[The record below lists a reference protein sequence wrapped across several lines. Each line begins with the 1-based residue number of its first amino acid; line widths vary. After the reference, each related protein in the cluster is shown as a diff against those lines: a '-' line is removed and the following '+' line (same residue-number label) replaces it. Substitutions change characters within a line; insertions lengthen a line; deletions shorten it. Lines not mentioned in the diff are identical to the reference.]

1 MPSSEKCSP
10 TSGWKWLRPS
20 SEFMPWQE
28 GSSSWVSPST
38 GGSFGPRP
46 IALERFKDQVR
57 SRTRRQAPKSLGRM
71 IDELNPVIRAWGN
84 YFAQGDVVSLFEDLD
99 GWIRERLRSKVRGS
113 KARLVSCKHLPNRT
127 LSGLGL
133 VSLDSI
139 VRSCKLSS
147 V

>member
-1 MPSSEKCSP
+1 
-10 TSGWKWLRPS
+10 
-20 SEFMPWQE
+20 
-28 GSSSWVSPST
+28 
-38 GGSFGPRP
+38 
-46 IALERFKDQVR
+46 
-57 SRTRRQAPKSLGRM
+57 M